1 MWGQVGTREKGVD
14 GFCLAGVGV
23 KHLTSNGRVMVDRLG
38 KMGIH
43 GSSRR
48 KGTGSKT
55 WAPAENGW
63 KRGRLGE

>member
-1 MWGQVGTREKGVD
+1 
-14 GFCLAGVGV
+14 
-23 KHLTSNGRVMVDRLG
+23 MVDRLG

-48 KGTGSKT
+48 KGMRSKT
-55 WAPAENGW
+55 WAPAKNGW